1 MADKNEDW
9 YSMIETTLESPDTGT
24 EDVIAEVMAWVSAN
38 LHAEHSLDSMARR
51 AFMSRRTF
59 VRHFRR
65 VTGSSPYDWVLEQR
79 IAAAQELLR
88 HGSST
93 VEAIAQRTGF
103 GGSGILRRHFRRIVG
118 CTPSEYREA
127 LSDGGTAS

>member
-1 MADKNEDW
+1 MTQTAPQPLTTTTDAED
-9 YSMIETTLESPDTGT
+9 T
-24 EDVIAEVMAWVSAN
+24 IAGVMAWLSAH
-38 LHAEHSLDSMARR
+38 LDADHSLDSMARR

-65 VTGSSPYDWVLEQR
+65 VTGSSPYDWLLAQR
-79 IAAAQELLR
+79 IARAQELLDQ
-88 HGSST
+88 GSLT

-127 LSDGGTAS
+127 QSDRGVLA